1 MLTFLGESVN
11 HPRVDAVID
20 RMDNKERATL
30 VAVTEQWGRLLS
42 EKAFDSPHK
51 TERPVRIP
59 PAPFVDVSPP
69 GLAERPKNPIDA
81 ERNPVGVVEPA
92 TQGAPPL
99 GQYTVF
105 DLKRTSCRAP
115 MSCEDG
121 ARTTHK
127 FCGRDAVDGLQYC
140 VHHAKMCYQS
150 LSRRARERLLIEAL
164 EK

>member
-1 MLTFLGESVN
+1 MLTFLDGSVN

-30 VAVTEQWGRLLS
+30 VAITERWCRLLS
-42 EKAFDSPHK
+42 PKAFATPNK
-51 TERPVRIP
+51 TERPVRLP
-59 PAPFVDVSPP
+59 PAPFVDRSPP
-69 GLAERPKNPIDA
+69 EHAIPGKKPVQHERSIDA
-81 ERNPVGVVEPA
+81 LSNAEDAPA
-92 TQGAPPL
+92 F

-127 FCGRDAVDGLQYC
+127 FCGRNAVDGLQYC
-140 VHHAKMCYQS
+140 THHAKMCYQS

>member
-42 EKAFDSPHK
+42 KKAFDTPHK

-59 PAPFVDVSPP
+59 PAPFVDVPP
-69 GLAERPKNPIDA
+69 RGLAERRENPIDA

>member
-1 MLTFLGESVN
+1 MLTFLDESVN

-20 RMDNKERATL
+20 RMDSKERATL
-30 VAVTEQWGRLLS
+30 VAVTERWSRLLS
-42 EKAFDSPHK
+42 PKAFATPNK
-51 TERPVRIP
+51 TERPVRLP
-59 PAPFVDVSPP
+59 PAPFVDRGPP
-69 GLAERPKNPIDA
+69 EHAIPGKKPVQHERPIGALGDVGDA
-81 ERNPVGVVEPA
+81 PA
-92 TQGAPPL
+92 F

-127 FCGRDAVDGLQYC
+127 FCGRDAAEGLQYC